1 MRIPPLAAML
11 ATAAAMWLAARASPG
26 LAIPVA
32 GRAKIASLL
41 VALGA
46 AVAIAGVAAFRRAR
60 TTTNPLDAAA
70 ASSLV
75 TGGIYSRTRNP
86 MYLGFALA
94 LAGWAAW
101 LAHPLAALGVAGF
114 VGWMNALQIPVEERA
129 LRDLFGSHFD
139 AYCARVRR
147 WI

>member
-11 ATAAAMWLAARASPG
+11 ATAAAMWLAARALPG
-26 LAIPVA
+26 LAITVPA
-32 GRAKIASLL
+32 RTTAASLL
-41 VALGA
+41 VAVGA
-46 AVAIAGVAAFRRAR
+46 AVAIAGVAEFRRAR
-60 TTTNPLDAAA
+60 TTIDPLDASA

-101 LAHPLAALGVAGF
+101 LGHPLAALGVAGF
-114 VGWMNALQIPVEERA
+114 VGWMNARQIPLEERA
-129 LRDLFGSHFD
+129 LRDLFGSRFD